1 MQILTTQEFMEV
13 IVYTLA
19 VIGVVVVNCL
29 LFFRTKKI
37 PLVQYFF
44 RIQAL
49 IGMWM
54 VAKIFRSIATQ
65 PDILWFWIIVE
76 YFGIFFF
83 CVEFLAFAYIFRHNH
98 SMPQKIY
105 RLLIMITLFNFYML
119 FTNPF
124 HGLFFHDIN
133 MTEVIR
139 GPYFYVHMVYSYSLL
154 GAGIYMLVRNNMR
167 LVIHKKDK
175 FYLLLGLLL
184 PLVIN
189 LLYVLEWLEFPFDIT
204 PISFNMIVLSFG
216 YIAFRNNFYD
226 MQMMTRYRIFENLYE
241 GVVILDKDNRIIEF
255 NPKSVEIAYP
265 ITSIKKHANF
275 ETVFSKFK
283 GYITNFDRVYTAYR
297 TFIDTPIPHGRD
309 ELTLHYGKK
318 EYTYM
323 LVMQKTYSKHGE
335 FTGSIIKFVD
345 MTQYH
350 QLIHE
355 LEDKNVALREINETL
370 NKNISVKKR
379 LVVEQERNRVSKE
392 LHDILG
398 HSVTLVISLLEIV
411 RLTYKKEPQSS
422 REKVQQSMQI
432 TRKGLEELKVSLTN
446 KKGSSID
453 AAQLI
458 EDIETL
464 TNEFSLSG
472 VKVELLTGVSSL
484 KLQPQY
490 YDTIYRICQ
499 ESLTNALRHGEATEV
514 TMAVRFP
521 DDSVD
526 IIIADNG
533 KGCDTLVKGNG
544 LKGMEQRVM
553 ELNGFFSCGSPDGEG
568 FNLHVTIPIER
579 ERSNINAVIEEEIEI

>member
-1 MQILTTQEFMEV
+1 MQILTMREFLEV

-19 VIGVVVVNCL
+19 IIGVVVINCL

-44 RIQAL
+44 RIQTL

-65 PDILWFWIIVE
+65 PDVLWFWILVE
-76 YFGIFFF
+76 YFGICFF
-83 CVEFLAFAYIFRHNH
+83 CVEFLAFAYIFRYNH
-98 SMPQKIY
+98 SMPKKLH
-105 RLLIMITLFNFYML
+105 RLLIILTMVNFYML

-124 HGLFFHDIN
+124 HKLFFRELTLDA
-133 MTEVIR
+133 VVR
-139 GPYFYVHMVYSYSLL
+139 GPYFYVHMIYSYSLL
-154 GAGIYMLVRNNMR
+154 AIGIVMLIHNNVQ
-167 LVIHKKDK
+167 LVIHKRDK
-175 FYLLLGLLL
+175 FYLVLGLLL

-189 LLYVLEWLEFPFDIT
+189 LLYVLEWLKFPFDIT
-204 PISFNMIVLSFG
+204 PISFNIIVLSFG

-255 NPKSVEIAYP
+255 NPKSLEIAYP
-265 ITSIKKHANF
+265 ITAIKKHANF
-275 ETVFSKFK
+275 ETIFAKFAK
-283 GYITNFDRVYTAYR
+283 YTPDFERIEKVYRA
-297 TFIDTPIPHGRD
+297 FIDSPIPHARD
-309 ELTLHYGKK
+309 ELTVLYGKK

-323 LVMQKTYSKHGE
+323 FVMQKTYSKYGE
-335 FTGSIIKFVD
+335 FTGSIVKFVD

-355 LEDKNVALREINETL
+355 LEIKNTALRKMNETL
-370 NKNISVKKR
+370 NKNISINKR

-398 HSVTLVISLLEIV
+398 HSVTIVISLLEIV
-411 RLTYKKEPQSS
+411 RQTYKKEPKSA
-422 REKVQQSMQI
+422 REKIQQSMQI
-432 TRKGLEELKVSLTN
+432 TRNGLEELKISLTS
-446 KKGSSID
+446 KKVSSID
-453 AAQLI
+453 ASQLVD
-458 EDIETL
+458 DIETL
-464 TNEFSLSG
+464 TREFSLSG
-472 VKVELLTGVSSL
+472 VKVELLTGKADI

-514 TMAVRFP
+514 AMALRFL
-521 DDSVD
+521 DEGVD

-533 KGCDTLVKGNG
+533 KGCETLVKGNG
-544 LKGMEQRVM
+544 LKGMEQRVN
-553 ELNGFFSCGSPDGEG
+553 ELNGFFSCGSPDGAG
-568 FNLHVTIPIER
+568 FNLHVTIPVER
-579 ERSNINAVIEEEIEI
+579 ERSNINAVVEEDIK